1 MAVKIFATYSLKRG
15 KPLGP
20 LWAFFYGLGGQP
32 NKLDPKSKDPEGQGP
47 NNNSGQVDPLGLAF
61 PFTQS
66 ALGCYGFFMA
76 LAACNWNGCAEAY
89 FHSPGLAEISKHH
102 LTSGLNSTGVVSS
115 RRRLPTHLEFA
126 RATQVAFGAPCK
138 SIG

>member
-1 MAVKIFATYSLKRG
+1 MALAASQAEG
-15 KPLGP
+15 
-20 LWAFFYGLGGQP
+20 
-32 NKLDPKSKDPEGQGP
+32 KDPEGQDP
-47 NNNSGQVDPLGLAF
+47 ENNSGQVAALGLDHLGLAF

-76 LAACNWNGCAEAY
+76 LAACNWIGCAETY
-89 FHSPGLAEISKHH
+89 FPYSGLAEISKHH

-115 RRRLPTHLEFA
+115 RRRLPTHLELA